1 MNNNSPIKEELRRR
15 FGSEAEAARRLGWPR
30 QRLNRL
36 TNCVRQP
43 KMSDLAALGRI
54 LEKPASEVVQ
64 FFLPDKSP
72 FG

>member
-1 MNNNSPIKEELRRR
+1 MNTCTPIKEELRQR

-36 TNCVRQP
+36 TNRRRQP
-43 KMSDLAALGRI
+43 KMSDLAALGQI
-54 LEKPASEVVQ
+54 LEKPPSEVVQ

-72 FG
+72 IG